1 MNIMLEAQDSIYLH
15 YTEWMIDIIFFLLVA
30 LAVQYLHISAQED
43 EEIGTDDDSDEHF
56 P

>member
-1 MNIMLEAQDSIYLH
+1 MSIVYAPL
-15 YTEWMIDIIFFLLVA
+15 YAEWMPIILFWTIVA
-30 LAVQYLHISAQED
+30 LSLLYLHISAQED